1 MTLPRCC
8 WRPEL
13 RPRTALALLVGV
25 ACAWAFMPSVSQARV
40 VTVAD
45 QNARTFDDPVWQSL
59 ELEHTRIAVAWDI
72 ATGDPDTRLVRT
84 LDAAVARG
92 VNVLVTWMPSVKALP
107 TKAEFTDAFVAFR
120 RRWPAI
126 REFATWNEPNLR
138 GRRTATRPYLLVRY
152 WKAMKAE
159 CPGCTVLAPELVDFP
174 SAPAW
179 ARRFEKSLGHSK
191 VTWGLHN
198 YGDANRSRLLKDS
211 VTAEMLRAVEGSI
224 WLTETGGFVH
234 VGPAFA
240 YDEARAARATA
251 RVFTLADLS
260 PERISRI
267 YLYHWRAPPRGAG
280 TWDSGLLSGNDQPR
294 PAFWTLTGLLGKTEA
309 AQQALTAR
317 ELAGDSATE
326 PDEQFLGLPRRCI
339 LGPNCGLT
347 GKLIG

>member
-1 MTLPRCC
+1 M
-8 WRPEL
+8 
-13 RPRTALALLVGV
+13 
-25 ACAWAFMPSVSQARV
+25 SQARV
-40 VTVAD
+40 VAVAD

-72 ATGDPDTRLVRT
+72 ATGDPDTRAVRS
-84 LDAAVARG
+84 LDAAIAAD

-107 TKAEFTDAFVAFR
+107 TKAEFTSAFVAFR

-138 GRRTATRPYLLVRY
+138 GRRTASRPYLLVRY
-152 WKAMKAE
+152 WKAMKAN

-191 VTWGLHN
+191 LTWGLHN
-198 YGDANRSRLLKDS
+198 YGDANRFRLLKES
-211 VTAEMLRAVEGSI
+211 VTAKMLRAVKGSI
-224 WLTETGGFVH
+224 WLTETGGLVDVPGF
-234 VGPAFA
+234 P

-251 RVFTLADLS
+251 RVFKLADLS
-260 PERISRI
+260 PERISRV
-267 YLYHWRAPPRGAG
+267 YLYHWRAPPGGAG
-280 TWDSGLLSGNDQPR
+280 TWDSALLSGDDQPR
-294 PAFWTLTGLLGKTEA
+294 PAFWTLTGVLGKTEA

-317 ELAGDSATE
+317 DLAGDPAPE
-326 PDEQFLGLPRRCI
+326 PAEQFLGLRPRCI
-339 LGPNCGLT
+339 LALKCGRT

>member
-1 MTLPRCC
+1 
-8 WRPEL
+8 
-13 RPRTALALLVGV
+13 
-25 ACAWAFMPSVSQARV
+25 MPSVSQARV
-40 VTVAD
+40 VAVAD
-45 QNARTFDDPVWQSL
+45 QNARTFDDPLWQSL
-59 ELEHTRIAVAWDI
+59 ELKHTRIAVAWDI
-72 ATGDPDTRLVRT
+72 ATGDPDTRAVRS
-84 LDAAVARG
+84 LDAAIAAG

-107 TKAEFTDAFVAFR
+107 TKAEFTSAFVAFR

-138 GRRTATRPYLLVRY
+138 GRRTADRPYLLVRY
-152 WKAMKAE
+152 WKAMKAN

-198 YGDANRSRLLKDS
+198 YGDVNRFRLLKES
-211 VTAEMLRAVEGSI
+211 VTAKMLRAVRGAI
-224 WLTETGGFVH
+224 WLTETGGVVDVPGF
-234 VGPAFA
+234 P

-251 RVFTLADLS
+251 RVFKLADLS
-260 PERISRI
+260 PKRISRI
-267 YLYHWRAPPRGAG
+267 YLYHWRAPPSGAG
-280 TWDSGLLSGNDQPR
+280 MWDSALLSGNDQPR

-309 AQQALTAR
+309 AQQALRAR
-317 ELAGDSATE
+317 GLAGDPATE

-339 LGPNCGLT
+339 LGPLCGRT